1 MVKTYIKPPPV
12 FHKGEGCY
20 IWDIENRRYLD
31 FSSGIAV
38 NALGHCDTQVAN
50 VIDQQVKQ
58 AESSA

>member
-58 AESSA
+58 AESSE